1 MSGWQPRE
9 EKTGRGRYARD
20 DWCRRLETRPCVLEG
35 RDLPSCWMFLRSRW
49 QQSLFSLSKSQLCPH
64 LFLLMTLPHKEE
76 QWRTTFRFFTCKQLL
91 SLFCFSSTVC
101 VHGCFPGH
109 RPPPPGM
116 FPGGELPPTCLPPLG
131 NPTDGRVHS
140 KLYSGSSHPRKMRLE
155 GPTLPGSLQSAS
167 WRSVMCPPCP
177 PCLPFHHYNLP
188 SFPLA
193 FRFPTW
199 RTNMWEL
206 LDFTLACLWSAE
218 WWPLRRCAQP
228 GPWSLCL
235 GYITQQGTWQMRL
248 RLCILK

>member
-1 MSGWQPRE
+1 MIDAGDSRQ
-9 EKTGRGRYARD
+9 GRVSLRAGICLPVECSWDQGGSSLCSPCQRASFARIFFCS
-20 DWCRRLETRPCVLEG
+20 WLCLIRRNNDGQLFVSSHVSSFFLCFVFLPPCVYTAA
-35 RDLPSCWMFLRSRW
+35 FLGIA
-49 QQSLFSLSKSQLCPH
+49 P
-64 LFLLMTLPHKEE
+64 
-76 QWRTTFRFFTCKQLL
+76 
-91 SLFCFSSTVC
+91 
-101 VHGCFPGH
+101 
-109 RPPPPGM
+109 PPPPGM
-116 FPGGELPPTCLPPLG
+116 FPGGEPPPTCLPPLG
-131 NPTDGRVHS
+131 DPTDGGVRS